1 MSSIRRLYLATGTGW
16 KLKMAAEN
24 MAEKPTST
32 VQEQDS
38 LGRVSICLF
47 TEAVTEGELG
57 E

>member
-1 MSSIRRLYLATGTGW
+1 
-16 KLKMAAEN
+16 MAAEN